1 MRSITQNS
9 TSLQLGAIVE
19 TYTRHIRFD
28 SEESDG
34 RTLRGLAVPFN
45 DPTRIDNLFEG
56 TFDEQ
61 FAPGSFKRSLGLRT
75 PKLQFDHG
83 THPMIGSLPI
93 GDIRKIW
100 ESKRGLE
107 VEAEIFQADLFA
119 PLREAIAA
127 QAIDGMSI
135 RFRPTVVESDET
147 TQVELRTVT
156 EAELIELG
164 PVIFP
169 AYPGTSVDLR
179 SFDMDSKNDRRRLA
193 EALLAGVRTV
203 DHEIDTGPGTDPSA
217 GSPATADDQDKA
229 PLVGSLR
236 TEIQQRRKFRERWI

>member
-1 MRSITQNS
+1 MS
-9 TSLQLGAIVE
+9 TF
-19 TYTRHIRFD
+19 TRHIRFD
-28 SEESDG
+28 AGESDG
-34 RTLRGLAVPFN
+34 RTLTGLAVPFL
-45 DPTRIDNLFEG
+45 DPTRIDNPFEG

-100 ESKRGLE
+100 ETKRGLE
-107 VEAEIFQADLFA
+107 VEAQIFEADLFA
-119 PLREAIAA
+119 PLREAIAS

-135 RFRPTVVESDET
+135 RFRPTKVESDESGD
-147 TQVELRTVT
+147 VELRTIT

-169 AYPGTSVDLR
+169 AYPSTTVDLR
-179 SFDMDSKNDRRRLA
+179 HFDMDSKSDRRRLA
-193 EALLAGVRTV
+193 EALLAGVHTA
-203 DHEIDTGPGTDPSA
+203 DHEIGITEPGTDSA
-217 GSPATADDQDKA
+217 QESPAATDDQDTA
-229 PLVGSLR
+229 PLVGSMR
-236 TEIQQRRKFRERWI
+236 AKQQRREFEKLWI

>member
-1 MRSITQNS
+1 MA
-9 TSLQLGAIVE
+9 SL
-19 TYTRHIRFD
+19 TRHIRFD
-28 SEESDG
+28 PEESDG
-34 RTLRGLAVPFN
+34 RTLIGLAVPFL
-45 DPTRIDNLFEG
+45 DPTRIDNPFEG

-61 FAPGSFKRSLGLRT
+61 FAPGSFARSLGLRT

-107 VEAEIFQADLFA
+107 VEAQIFEADLFA
-119 PLREAIAA
+119 PLREAIAS

-135 RFRPTVVESDET
+135 RFRPTKVESDESAD
-147 TQVELRTVT
+147 VELRTVT

-169 AYPGTSVDLR
+169 AYPSTTVDLR
-179 SFDMDSKNDRRRLA
+179 HFDMDSSSDRRRLA
-193 EALLAGVRTV
+193 EALLAGVV
-203 DHEIDTGPGTDPSA
+203 PADAAAPAQGPGTDSA
-217 GSPATADDQDKA
+217 PESPATADDQVIA
-229 PLVGSLR
+229 PLVGF
-236 TEIQQRRKFRERWI
+236 RRQLTNDLNRGRKKITSWR

>member
-1 MRSITQNS
+1 MD
-9 TSLQLGAIVE
+9 SL
-19 TYTRHIRFD
+19 TRHIRFD
-28 SEESDG
+28 PDESDG
-34 RTLRGLAVPFN
+34 RTLIGLAVPFN
-45 DPTRIDNLFEG
+45 DPTRIDNPFEG

-93 GDIRKIW
+93 GEIREIY

-107 VEAEIFQADLFA
+107 VEAQIFEADLFA
-119 PLREAIAA
+119 PLREAIKS

-135 RFRPTVVESDET
+135 RFRPTKVESDERRD
-147 TQVELRTVT
+147 VELRTIT

-169 AYPGTSVDLR
+169 AYPSTSVDLR
-179 SFDMDSKNDRRRLA
+179 HFDMDSRSDRRRLA
-193 EALLAGVRTV
+193 EALLAGVVTA
-203 DHEIDTGPGTDPSA
+203 DHEIGTEPGTSSA
-217 GSPATADDQDKA
+217 PELPATADDQDAA
-229 PLVGSLR
+229 PLVGFR
-236 TEIQQRRKFRERWI
+236 RQIQDLNRGRKKITSWR

>member
-1 MRSITQNS
+1 MRTEGHVVAE
-9 TSLQLGAIVE
+9 L
-19 TYTRHIRFD
+19 TRHIRFEP
-28 SEESDG
+28 EESDG
-34 RTLRGLAVPFN
+34 RTLIGLAVPFN
-45 DPTRIDNLFEG
+45 EPTRIDNPFEG

-61 FAPGSFKRSLGLRT
+61 FVAGSFKRSLGVRT

-93 GDIRKIW
+93 GEIRDIG

-107 VEAEIFQADLFA
+107 VEARIFEADLFA
-119 PLREAIAA
+119 PLREAIAS

-135 RFRPTVVESDET
+135 RFRPTKVESDET
-147 TQVELRTVT
+147 GEVELRSVT

-169 AYPGTSVDLR
+169 AYPGTTVDLR
-179 SFDMDSKNDRRRLA
+179 HFDMGSKIDRRRLA

-203 DHEIDTGPGTDPSA
+203 GEDVDASGPGTEPSP
-217 GSPATADDQDKA
+217 GSPATADGRDIA
-229 PLVGSLR
+229 PPVGF
-236 TEIQQRRKFRERWI
+236 RRQLLDDLNEGRRYIKSWN